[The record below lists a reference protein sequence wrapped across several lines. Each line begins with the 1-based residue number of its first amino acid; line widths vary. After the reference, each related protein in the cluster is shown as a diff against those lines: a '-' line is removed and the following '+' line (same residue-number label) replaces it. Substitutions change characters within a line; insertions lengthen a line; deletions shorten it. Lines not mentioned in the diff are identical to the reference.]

1 VEAREGTHG
10 QGTGVGGVE
19 NGVEE
24 GRAKGADE
32 RGMRVLTVSRD
43 NVQRV
48 CCRGVRIRGEGM
60 RG

>member
-1 VEAREGTHG
+1 
-10 QGTGVGGVE
+10 VE

-24 GRAKGADE
+24 GWAKGADE